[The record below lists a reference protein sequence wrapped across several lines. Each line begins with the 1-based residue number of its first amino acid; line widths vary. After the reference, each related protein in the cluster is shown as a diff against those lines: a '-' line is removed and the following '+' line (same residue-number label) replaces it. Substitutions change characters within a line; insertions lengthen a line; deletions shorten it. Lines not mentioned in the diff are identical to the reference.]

1 MTLQSLKKEVSKLSR
16 KEQAELMH
24 FMIELLSGDPFTLS
38 QEWIAE
44 LDKREK
50 TLEEGAS
57 VGKPAREV
65 LAKYKAK

>member
-50 TLEEGAS
+50 ALEEGAS